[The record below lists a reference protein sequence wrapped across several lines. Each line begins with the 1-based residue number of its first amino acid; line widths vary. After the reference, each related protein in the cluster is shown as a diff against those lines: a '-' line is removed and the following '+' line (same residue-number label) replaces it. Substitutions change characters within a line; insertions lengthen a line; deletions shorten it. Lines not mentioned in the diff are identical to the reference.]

1 MTLEDRT
8 DAGGACTA
16 HSNQPVPAWVEH
28 EAWMAVI
35 RRLSDENEDLFQRFR
50 RAFGYEGEQRPDREV
65 QTELL
70 PVGGSETPYRP
81 PVTTDENLDEK
92 LEDFARLVAVYL
104 EKEIT
109 DRLGDEELSPSGT
122 E

>member
-1 MTLEDRT
+1 MTLEDRP
-8 DAGGACTA
+8 DGGAAGTA

-35 RRLSDENEDLFQRFR
+35 RRLSDENEDLFQRFTQ
-50 RAFGYEGEQRPDREV
+50 AFGYEGGQRPDREI

-70 PVGGSETPYRP
+70 PVAGSETPYRP
-81 PVTTDENLDEK
+81 PVTTDEHLDEELK
-92 LEDFARLVAVYL
+92 DFARLVALHL

-109 DRLGDEELSPSGT
+109 DRLGDEEMSPSGC
-122 E
+122 